1 MIVFKVLVQ
10 GIISSV
16 ILVYLD
22 DFHDSLINVV
32 RKLGEKEILVIACGF
47 HGHVGSD
54 PENYEDQHGG
64 YGYWARNTKRERIFE
79 FSVTMNMTVGNTL
92 FKKSAKT
99 LVDYCLVRRN

>member
-1 MIVFKVLVQ
+1 MARKCITRVIDINRVSDRMIVFKVLVQ

-22 DFHDSLINVV
+22 DFYDSLINVV

-64 YGYWARNTKRERIFE
+64 YGY
-79 FSVTMNMTVGNTL
+79 
-92 FKKSAKT
+92 
-99 LVDYCLVRRN
+99 

>member
-1 MIVFKVLVQ
+1 MARKCITRVIDINRVSDRMIVFKVLVQ

-22 DFHDSLINVV
+22 DFYDSLINVV
-32 RKLGEKEILVIACGF
+32 RKLGEKEILVIAYGF

-64 YGYWARNTKRERIFE
+64 YGY
-79 FSVTMNMTVGNTL
+79 
-92 FKKSAKT
+92 
-99 LVDYCLVRRN
+99 